1 MSNCTYKNFWS
12 TFLLHWKYVA
22 TIWLHFRLAHIYLSN
37 NLIFS
42 DQITGCKSKAHVKM
56 CSNND
61 QFDIFCQV
69 QQKRMWENE
78 KPNRNKNADSKWDF
92 LIPLGRS
99 HVKKSIRMKKHKNMK
114 HHFISCRYCRNGK
127 YDKSISSFWMFLI
140 SRYEE
145 LRLYLSAHVYN

>member
-99 HVKKSIRMKKHKNMK
+99 HVKKSIRMKNIRIWNIISFHVDISEMENMTN
-114 HHFISCRYCRNGK
+114 ISYLF
-127 YDKSISSFWMFLI
+127 KSFL
-140 SRYEE
+140 
-145 LRLYLSAHVYN
+145 